1 MNIRLKDIN
10 RDLLI
15 KIYQDIKLDNFN
27 KAESLK
33 NLNLNPNGLSRAKI
47 WVNAL
52 QIRDS
57 LEKAKF
63 ILESLLIENKH
74 NNSKIASDLFIPT
87 LISLKSN
94 SLSQS
99 QTQAINY
106 IHNLNNPEKFVDS
119 PFSQILLE
127 PKKNVWNEQFILR
140 HKAWNIV
147 KFLDYIGMQS
157 PEITWESKL
166 KFTSKNGKKLNN
178 KFSLNISYDNF
189 ILSKSISKNIK
200 QKNYFKAI
208 LLIGRLIGSEEL
220 KFLNL
225 TTFQE
230 IDMYLTDL
238 DFLALRDEFR
248 NEVLYKK
255 FFYSKNLYNEF

>member
-1 MNIRLKDIN
+1 M
-10 RDLLI
+10 
-15 KIYQDIKLDNFN
+15 
-27 KAESLK
+27 
-33 NLNLNPNGLSRAKI
+33 
-47 WVNAL
+47 
-52 QIRDS
+52 
-57 LEKAKF
+57 
-63 ILESLLIENKH
+63 
-74 NNSKIASDLFIPT
+74 
-87 LISLKSN
+87 
-94 SLSQS
+94 SQS